1 MQPFCAITIPLQ
13 PILNKIYQKVM
24 KKIVLS
30 LIVFTMTTVGAMAG
44 GILTNTNQSVLFL
57 KNPARDAAIGLD
69 GVYSNPAGVVFMPEG
84 FHVAFN
90 WQYAHQTRT
99 ITSTNEVFSLGKKND
114 SKSVKEFE
122 GVADAPIIPSLQ
134 AAWNKGDWSIQF
146 NFSVPGGGGSCEF
159 ADGLGSFESVVGT
172 IAKKLE
178 PLGALGYD
186 MDGYMKGRQ
195 YYYGIQLG
203 AAYKVN
209 NNLAVYGGLR
219 LLYGDAT
226 YKAKISNILVKTAG
240 GYVEFGDF
248 MQGAIGYV
256 EDGIAQ
262 VDAGIAQV
270 NAGIEQVNAGIAQYE
285 AVGAPVPEDLTAK
298 QQALVAQQGTLVAQ
312 QGTLVAQQ
320 AQLEGTRK
328 ELGTLQKYAEGVNLL
343 SNQDGMGIAPVIG
356 IDYKV
361 KNFNFAAK
369 YEFKTQIRMKNES
382 TVNKA
387 SEIAAVNRFRD
398 GEKVNEDAP
407 ALLTIG
413 AQWKPI
419 EEVSLNLGWHHYFD
433 KDANWYNN
441 SQDLLRRNT
450 NEYLAG
456 VEWNVTD
463 RLNVSCGGQLTR
475 YGLTDEYMN
484 DMSFVVNSYS
494 LGFGFSYKVKDN
506 ITLSAAYFQTNY
518 DKYTRE
524 NYPTAG
530 VSDTFTFLLTLYSA
544 PKPKL

>member
-1 MQPFCAITIPLQ
+1 
-13 PILNKIYQKVM
+13 M
-24 KKIVLS
+24 KKIVFS
-30 LIVFTMTTVGAMAG
+30 LIVFTMTTMDAFAG

-69 GVYSNPAGVVFMPEG
+69 GVYSNPAGVAFMPEG

-99 ITSTNEVFSLGKKND
+99 ITSTNPVFELGKKN
-114 SKSVKEFE
+114 SGNPVKEFE

-134 AAWNKGDWSIQF
+134 GAYNKGNWSIQF
-146 NFSVPGGGGSCEF
+146 NLSVPGGGGSCEF
-159 ADGLGSFESVVGT
+159 ANGLGSFESVVGS
-172 IAKKLE
+172 IANMLK
-178 PLGALGYD
+178 PLGAQGYD
-186 MDGYMKGRQ
+186 MESYMKGRQ

-209 NNLAVYGGLR
+209 NNFSVYGGLR

-248 MQGAIGYV
+248 MQGAIAYV
-256 EDGIAQ
+256 EDGITQ
-262 VDAGIAQV
+262 VDAGLA
-270 NAGIEQVNAGIAQYE
+270 QVNAGIAQYE
-285 AVGAPVPEDLTAK
+285 AAGATAPAELLAMQTRLTA
-298 QQALVAQQGTLVAQ
+298 QQT
-312 QGTLVAQQ
+312 
-320 AQLEGTRK
+320 QLENTK
-328 ELGTLQKYAEGVNLL
+328 TELGTLQKYAEGVNLL

-356 IDYKV
+356 VDYKY

-387 SEIAAVNRFRD
+387 SEIPAVNKYRD

-407 ALLTIG
+407 ALLAIG
-413 AQWKPI
+413 AQWKPLD
-419 EEVSLNLGWHHYFD
+419 EVSLNLGWHHYFD

-441 SQDLLRRNT
+441 TQDLLRHNT

-456 VEWNVTD
+456 VEWDVTD

-475 YGLTDEYMN
+475 YGLSDEYMN

-494 LGFGFSYKVKDN
+494 IGLGFSYKVKDN
-506 ITLSAAYFQTNY
+506 VTLSAAYFQTNY
-518 DKYTRE
+518 DKYNRE

-530 VSDTFTFLLTLYSA
+530 VSDTFTRTNHVLGVGCQVDF
-544 PKPKL
+544 

>member
-1 MQPFCAITIPLQ
+1 
-13 PILNKIYQKVM
+13 M
-24 KKIVLS
+24 KKIVFS
-30 LIVFTMTTVGAMAG
+30 LIAFTMTTVSAMAG
-44 GILTNTNQSVLFL
+44 GILTNTNQSISFL

-69 GVYSNPAGVVFMPEG
+69 GVYSNPAGVAFMPEG

-99 ITSTNEVFSLGKKND
+99 ITSTNPVFALGKKNGGL
-114 SKSVKEFE
+114 STKEFE

-134 AAWNKGDWSIQF
+134 GAYNKGNWSLQF
-146 NFSVPGGGGSCEF
+146 NLSVPGGGGSCEF
-159 ADGLGSFESVVGT
+159 ADGLGSFESVVGS
-172 IAKKLE
+172 IAHMLQ
-178 PLGALGYD
+178 PLGAQGYD
-186 MDGYMKGRQ
+186 MDSYMKGRQ

-203 AAYKVN
+203 AAYKIYP
-209 NNLAVYGGLR
+209 NLSVYGGLR

-226 YKAKISNILVKTAG
+226 YKAKISNIQVKTEAG
-240 GYVEFGDF
+240 YYDF
-248 MQGAIGYV
+248 ADFLQYSSTTVNNGL
-256 EDGIAQ
+256 DL
-262 VDAGIAQV
+262 V
-270 NAGIEQVNAGIAQYE
+270 NAAIAQYE
-285 AVGAPVPEDLTAK
+285 AAGATAP
-298 QQALVAQQGTLVAQ
+298 AELVAK
-312 QGTLVAQQ
+312 Q
-320 AQLEGTRK
+320 AQLEGTR
-328 ELGTLQKYAEGVNLL
+328 ESLLQLQKYAQGVNLL
-343 SNQDGMGIAPVIG
+343 CNQDGLGIAPVIG
-356 IDYKV
+356 VDWKY

-382 TVNKA
+382 TVNEA

-419 EEVSLNLGWHHYFD
+419 DAVSLNLGWHHYFD

-441 SQDLLRRNT
+441 TQDLLRRNT

-456 VEWNVTD
+456 VEWDVTD

-484 DMSFVVNSYS
+484 DISFVVNSYS
-494 LGFGFSYKVKDN
+494 LGFGFSYKVKEN
-506 ITLSAAYFQTNY
+506 VTLSAAYFQTNY
-518 DKYTRE
+518 ENYDRL

-530 VSDTFTFLLTLYSA
+530 VNDTFTRTNYVLGASCQVDF
-544 PKPKL
+544 